1 MQKEVKKIY
10 ISRKNTAGAGRRE
23 KKRKEKDAHIQ
34 RKPSLQRKRIRK
46 EESMWYKKE
55 MSSDNWV
62 NAGKQ
67 YLNFSTGFLSKLAW
81 KVWKEWIG
89 GVD

>member
-46 EESMWYKKE
+46 EESM
-55 MSSDNWV
+55 
-62 NAGKQ
+62 
-67 YLNFSTGFLSKLAW
+67 
-81 KVWKEWIG
+81 
-89 GVD
+89 